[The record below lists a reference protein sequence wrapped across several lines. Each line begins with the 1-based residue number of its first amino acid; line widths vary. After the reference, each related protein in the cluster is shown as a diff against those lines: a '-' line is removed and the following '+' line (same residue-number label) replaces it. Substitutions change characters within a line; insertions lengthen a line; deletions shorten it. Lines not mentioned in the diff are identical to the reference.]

1 MWLGVIFLCRSTP
14 SKETLHFTQ
23 ATALVGGYRL
33 SPRKM
38 SMALNG
44 ELPCVLIVDDDHE
57 IRTLL
62 AQFLER
68 NGVRAHLASGG
79 PQMFSALR
87 GTRIDL
93 VVLDVMMPGTD
104 GIGLLRQ
111 LRSGPPYSD
120 LPVVML
126 TARTDAMDR
135 ILGLE
140 MGADDYV
147 PKPFVP
153 RELLARIK
161 AVLKRTSIR
170 KPLAAPDVTTYAF
183 EGWRLDAQKM
193 QLTDPEG
200 NPVTLTSGEYRL
212 LLAFVQAPNRAITR
226 EYLLDVTQGREFEA
240 YDRSVDVLIS
250 RIRSKLR
257 DNAKLPEMLKTVRG
271 VGYTFT
277 PTVTTR

>member
-1 MWLGVIFLCRSTP
+1 MSPAVIFFCRFPS

-23 ATALVGGYRL
+23 APAVGDDYR
-33 SPRKM
+33 SSARKM
-38 SMALNG
+38 CMALNG
-44 ELPCVLIVDDDHE
+44 ETPCVLVVDDDHE

-62 AQFLER
+62 TQFLER
-68 NGVRAHLASGG
+68 NGVRAHFASGG

-87 GTRIDL
+87 DTRVDL

-104 GIGLLRQ
+104 GISLLRQ
-111 LRSGPPYSD
+111 LRSGPRHAD

-147 PKPFVP
+147 PKPFNP

-161 AVLKRTSIR
+161 AVLKRTSAG
-170 KPLAAPDVTTYAF
+170 KQLAAPDVTTYVF
-183 EGWRLDAQKM
+183 DSWRLDSQKM

-200 NPVTLTSGEYRL
+200 SPVALTSAEYRL

-226 EYLLDVTQGREFEA
+226 EYLLHVTQGREFEA
-240 YDRSVDVLIS
+240 YDRSVDVLLS
-250 RIRSKLR
+250 RVRSKLR
-257 DNAKLPEMLKTVRG
+257 DNAKLPELLKTVRG

-277 PTVTTR
+277 PTVTTQ